1 MKTAIFE
8 FYDSATQVWN
18 KFSDDKI
25 ILEKGELPPPPPPV
39 PTKVDEIEAE
49 KKKIQLQKQNLENIS
64 QKLKAAIQ
72 MPNIMVLAGSGTSLG
87 PIVGGPS
94 MWNLWEL
101 CTTNEMEAL
110 SNDTFIENGYDLRLS
125 VEEYKNIELCLSHC
139 EAHLQISPEHK
150 SIKTKDFILKCKD
163 IILKAC
169 NFITD
174 DQVQLV
180 NHKEF
185 IRKLSKRK
193 SKDPRIKLF
202 TTNYDTCFEDAAS
215 KLGIT
220 VIDGF
225 SFSFPRIYDPKFFD
239 LDIVKRSQNI
249 NSNNIH
255 YLEGVFQ
262 LYKLHGSVNWKRE
275 NIFSIQQGNDVTAQN
290 SCMIFPAKGKYQQ
303 SYVQPHLELIS
314 RFTQGL
320 REPNTCLL
328 IAGFG
333 FNDDHLSEPI
343 LSAIYSNP
351 HLKVIISTPS
361 LKADF
366 EKTSSNPSP
375 YWDKFKHV
383 ADTRKNDEIIF
394 INCDFGKLSE
404 LIPDLTA
411 LSPAENLYESLRS
424 AFGATHD

>member
-1 MKTAIFE
+1 MKTNIFE
-8 FYDSATQVWN
+8 FYDSSNQVWN
-18 KFSDDKI
+18 KFSDNEI
-25 ILEKGELPPPPPPV
+25 SLEEGELPLPPPPV
-39 PTKVDEIEAE
+39 PTTVDEIEAE
-49 KKKIQLQKQNLENIS
+49 KKKIELQKQTSESLS

-87 PIVGGPS
+87 KLVNGPS
-94 MWNLWEL
+94 MGDLWRA
-101 CTTNEMEAL
+101 CT
-110 SNDTFIENGYDLRLS
+110 IEDGNVFLAADCFSECGYEKDLDGHD
-125 VEEYKNIELCLSHC
+125 NIELCLSHC
-139 EAHLQISPEHK
+139 EAYIQISPEHK
-150 SIKTKDFILKCKD
+150 CTKTKEFVLKCKD
-163 IILKAC
+163 IILNAC
-169 NFITD
+169 NFIKN

-290 SCMIFPAKGKYQQ
+290 NCMIFPAKGKYQQ